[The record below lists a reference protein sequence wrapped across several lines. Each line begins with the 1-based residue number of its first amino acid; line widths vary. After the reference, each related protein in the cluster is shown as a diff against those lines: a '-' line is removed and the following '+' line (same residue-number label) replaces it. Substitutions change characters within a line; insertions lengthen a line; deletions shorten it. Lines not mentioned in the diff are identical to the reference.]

1 MDRAADK
8 REAILKT
15 ALRLFT
21 ERGFYGTP
29 TSLISRE
36 AGVATG
42 TLFFYFATK
51 EELIDTLYRQ
61 VKAAAAAALKNG
73 VDREPDVEMKIKR
86 VGANALDWAISHP
99 DEFRFMEQ
107 FAHSPFVSTTAHE
120 EGMSHFAFLAELMD
134 EGIRTGALRECDTWL
149 LCSVLASSFSGLA
162 ARIMAATGE
171 KERKIL
177 TEQGLCFI
185 WNGIAA
191 QPAGAGAGKR
201 TTKEHTGKHMKP
213 STGSRK

>member
-1 MDRAADK
+1 MDATADK

-15 ALRLFT
+15 ALALFT

-29 TSLISRE
+29 TAMISKE

-42 TLFFYFATK
+42 TLFFYFPTK
-51 EELIDTLYRQ
+51 EDLIDTLYRQ
-61 VKAAAAAALKNG
+61 IKAAAAAALKNG
-73 VDREPDVEMKIKR
+73 VDREPDVEAKIKK
-86 VGANALDWAISHP
+86 VGENALTWALSHP

-107 FAHSPFVSTTAHE
+107 FAHSPFVSTTAHD
-120 EGMSHFAFLAELMD
+120 EGMSHFLFLEELMQ

-162 ARIMAATGE
+162 ARIMAAPDK
-171 KERKIL
+171 KEREKL
-177 TEQGLCFI
+177 TRQGLAII

-191 QPAGAGAGKR
+191 RPAGAGKQ
-201 TTKEHTGKHMKP
+201 TTKEHTGKQDKR